1 MKSKFLLLSIFVSF
15 ALIVSIVY
23 AGVLTVSVSL
33 PTKSLTENEQVTATV
48 TVTNPSGTESSIVT
62 ELSSSPNWFSVVQA
76 CSTINSLSASQ
87 SGTSTCIIKPTS
99 TGSDLTLTA
108 RSEPQSGAGNS
119 GTGSTSGINV
129 ASQSS
134 SLTASIS
141 ASSSVGTSTTFYV
154 GATVAAPSANDVKD
168 ARATISRSGQCE
180 IDTTD
185 VPAQQ
190 NLGNI
195 TKGTTKSVTNWKLTS
210 SSASGTCTVTVNVVS
225 DVGGSA
231 SPSKA
236 ITVGTPSTDS
246 GSSSSSSGGGGGGGA
261 GTAAKAKV
269 LVGDKEA
276 IVTIPSIAAKAEV
289 NFSIVSQALV
299 ITEMKVKVVNTV
311 SNIQITATKLDARPG
326 TLVSDAPG
334 VVNQYLS
341 IDKVNISEA
350 DIEKVTMDFKVE
362 KTWIASNNIDES
374 TVSLYRYVNDVWN
387 KLETVKVNE
396 DSTNIYYQST
406 SPGLSVFAV
415 AGESKSISQP
425 APEQKPEEKKT
436 VGEEFIEGLKK
447 DTWKIVVIVV
457 GVVIAVVAVVYFVR
471 MKSSLVKKK
480 RTKQY

>member
-1 MKSKFLLLSIFVSF
+1 MRLKSLFLSIFVSF
-15 ALIVSIVY
+15 AFIVSIAY
-23 AGVLTVSVSL
+23 AGVLTVSPDVS
-33 PTKSLTENEQVTATV
+33 KSLTENEQVTVTV
-48 TVTNPSGTESSIVT
+48 TVTNPSGTETNIVT
-62 ELSSSPNWFSVVQA
+62 ELSSSPSWFSVVQS
-76 CSTINSLSASQ
+76 CTTINSLSASQ
-87 SGTSTCIIKPTS
+87 SSTSTCIIKPTS
-99 TGSDLTLTA
+99 TGSGLTLTA

-141 ASSSVGTSTTFYV
+141 APSSVGTSATFYV
-154 GATVAAPSANDVKD
+154 GTTVAAPSANDVKD

-231 SPSKA
+231 SPSKS

-246 GSSSSSSGGGGGGGA
+246 SGSSSSSGGGGGAGGGA

-276 IVTIPSIAAKAEV
+276 IITIPSIAAKGEV

-311 SNIQITATKLDARPG
+311 SNVKITATKLDARPG

-334 VVNQYLS
+334 VTNQYLS

-362 KTWIASNNIDES
+362 KAWVASNNINES
-374 TVSLYRYVNDVWN
+374 TVNLYRYVNDVWN
-387 KLETVKVNE
+387 KLETVKVSDDPE
-396 DSTNIYYQST
+396 NIYYQAV
-406 SPGLSVFAV
+406 SPGLSIFAV
-415 AGESKSISQP
+415 AGESKAVSQP
-425 APEQKPEEKKT
+425 TPEETPEAKKI
-436 VGEEFIEGLKK
+436 VGEFVESIKK
-447 DTWKIVVIVV
+447 DTWKIFVIVV
-457 GVVIAVVAVVYFVR
+457 GFAIAVGAIVYFVR
-471 MKSSLVKKK
+471 KKSTVPVRKSK
-480 RTKQY
+480 RY

>member
-15 ALIVSIVY
+15 AFIVGSAY
-23 AGVLTVSVSL
+23 AGVLTVSPDVS
-33 PTKSLTENEQVTATV
+33 KSLTENEQVTVTV
-48 TVTNPSGTESSIVT
+48 TITNPSGTETNIVT
-62 ELSSSPNWFSVVQA
+62 ELSSSPSWFSVVQ

-87 SGTSTCIIKPTS
+87 SGTSTCAINPTS
-99 TGSDLTLTA
+99 TGSGLTLTA

-129 ASQSS
+129 ASQSV

-154 GATVAAPSANDVKD
+154 GTTVAAPSANDV
-168 ARATISRSGQCE
+168 ANVRATISRSGQCE

-195 TKGTTKSVTNWKLTS
+195 TRGTTKSVTNWKLTS

-231 SPSKA
+231 SPSKS

-246 GSSSSSSGGGGGGGA
+246 GSTSSSSSSGGGGA
-261 GTAAKAKV
+261 GTGTGTAKTKV
-269 LVGDKEA
+269 LIGDKEA
-276 IVTIPSIAAKAEV
+276 IMTVPSIAAKGEV

-299 ITEMKVKVVNTV
+299 ITEMKVKVVNAV
-311 SNIQITATKLDARPG
+311 SNIKITATKLDARPG

-334 VVNQYLS
+334 VTNQYLS

-362 KTWIASNNIDES
+362 GAWITSNNIDES
-374 TVSLYRYVNDVWN
+374 TVSMYRYVNDVWN
-387 KLETVKVNE
+387 KLETVKVSD
-396 DSTNIYYQST
+396 DSTNIYYQAV

-415 AGESKSISQP
+415 AGESKTVSQP
-425 APEQKPEEKKT
+425 APEETPQEKKI
-436 VGEEFIEGLKK
+436 VEEFVKNIKK
-447 DTWKIVVIVV
+447 DTWKMFAIVA
-457 GVVIAVVAVVYFVR
+457 GFAIAVGAVIYFIR
-471 MKSSLVKKK
+471 KKSSTSGRKSK
-480 RTKQY
+480 RY